1 MKKVM
6 TLKRVLA
13 LVAMIALT
21 IAVSQADALGQ
32 GQGKDKKEEKKLE
45 KEARK
50 LEKTAEKA
58 EHDLGRDVVFCVL
71 AAHTDVGTAQE
82 LKDKFNSLTDFP
94 FGQFVAAVLL
104 ADKLDDPA
112 FGLDQILQN
121 LSDGMSLGQIIKEAK
136 GSMGDVRK
144 GIGQL
149 RSELARAMTNP
160 PTRDCFNT
168 NP

>member
-1 MKKVM
+1 
-6 TLKRVLA
+6 
-13 LVAMIALT
+13 MIALT

-32 GQGKDKKEEKKLE
+32 GQGKDKGKKEEKQLE

-94 FGQFVAAVLL
+94 FGQFVAAVLV

-112 FGLDQILQN
+112 FGLDQILQK

-136 GSMGDVRK
+136 ENMGEVRK
-144 GIGQL
+144 AIGQF
-149 RSELARAMTNP
+149 RSELARSMTNP